1 MKIKTLKTV
10 INGNPVGSTIEVPA
24 KDGDYLIKRGLAE
37 VVDEPKKTT
46 APKKETKAPT
56 KRKAPAKKKTET
68 TDKK

>member
-1 MKIKTLKTV
+1 MKIKTIKTI
-10 INGNPVGSTIEVPA
+10 INSNPIGTTIEVPK
-24 KDGDYLIKRGLAE
+24 KDGEYLVKKGLAE
-37 VVDEPKKTT
+37 VVVEPKKAT

>member
-1 MKIKTLKTV
+1 MKIKTLKTI
-10 INGNPVGSTIEVPA
+10 INGNPIGSTIEVSK
-24 KDGDYLIKRGLAE
+24 KDGEYLVKKGLAE
-37 VVDEPKKTT
+37 VVVEPKKTT